1 MPKLVGSVFILF
13 FDTVRVGGEGLE
25 MSELLITVL
34 LEMGNQGGRRDSVVP
49 RARVLRLCAA

>member
-1 MPKLVGSVFILF
+1 M
-13 FDTVRVGGEGLE
+13 GGEERLE

-34 LEMGNQGGRRDSVVP
+34 LEMGSQGGRGDSVEP

>member
-1 MPKLVGSVFILF
+1 M
-13 FDTVRVGGEGLE
+13 GGEERLE

-34 LEMGNQGGRRDSVVP
+34 LEMGNQGGRGDSVVP